1 MKLHVPRLY
10 NSCLPYNFTFQTR
23 KTDYHYSQRLQT
35 LVIHVYNTCLQRKF
49 PTCQP
54 ICTKN
59 SHVSVKSR
67 QKKYGSETVFPRSVL
82 NQNYTIRVSVFQQE
96 SRNRRFKWLR
106 RVLNILWLAVWDSE
120 PVQWTWGSIEVRN
133 RENIEFWEKNFSN
146 NLFQIANLSKIIDI

>member
-10 NSCLPYNFTFQTR
+10 NSCLPYKFTFQTR

-67 QKKYGSETVFPRSVL
+67 QKKIRFWNCLSEISL
-82 NQNYTIRVSVFQQE
+82 KSKLWVSVFQQE

-106 RVLNILWLAVWDSE
+106 RVLNILWLAVWDPE